1 MKNTVIIAAIL
12 VLSFTACK
20 KEGNKAVL
28 EKDVTENV
36 AVDSNT
42 LFDETST
49 YGYMAT
55 DGSRANVEYQN
66 DGNNHT
72 ITIKANNT
80 KYVLDKKD
88 GDADSQMYERN
99 GVEAKLTKDSLFI
112 TQDDKVI
119 PLKLIK

>member
-1 MKNTVIIAAIL
+1 MKKLAIL
-12 VLSFTACK
+12 SSIVLLTFTACK

-28 EKDVTENV
+28 QKDGTENV
-36 AVDSNT
+36 MDNENT
-42 LFDETST
+42 LFDETTS
-49 YGYMAT
+49 YGYIAT
-55 DGSRANVEYQN
+55 DGSRANVDYQN

-88 GDADSQMYERN
+88 GDADSQIYERN

-112 TQDDKVI
+112 SQDDTVI